1 MGRYDFGGRE
11 VEPCNLLL
19 LISDMEGAYQNLK
32 YMGFEEDMNVI
43 DEMKKKY
50 YKLYFQSLK
59 KK

>member
-19 LISDMEGAYQNLK
+19 LISDMEGTYQNLK